1 VGVAVSLPLCSPLSF
16 SLPSEGHHHSFTHG
30 VELAQGFSWSSLDYD
45 GNWKL
50 LQYTTKRYF
59 APFIVSGAKNDSVV
73 TAYVTTDTMKPL
85 GGTPPYLWC
94 LLRSPKKDY
103 KSSTDLTA
111 LVHATEFELPLG

>member
-1 VGVAVSLPLCSPLSF
+1 MKDALTFSLYLFPCGCGCVFSSLFPLSF
-16 SLPSEGHHHSFTHG
+16 SLPYEDHYHSSSLTDL
-30 VELAQGFSWSSLDYD
+30 ELAQGFSWSSLDYD

-85 GGTPPYLWC
+85 GGTPPLV
-94 LLRSPKKDY
+94 SAPK
-103 KSSTDLTA
+103 S
-111 LVHATEFELPLG
+111 